1 MPNILVVDDSPV
13 DLQLFEGIL
22 SRVPDLNVIQAEN
35 GEDAL
40 AKIEDWGIELVVTDL
55 QMPGM
60 DGLQLVE
67 AIRDEFPEVPT
78 ILITGIGSEEIA
90 SQALIAGAAGYV
102 PKNKAAELLLPTVQ
116 GVLEILFAEHSFE
129 KLLGRATE
137 SRFVFD
143 LDNDESYF
151 PAILDLCGQMLD
163 ALSPLDRIDRLR
175 VLVAVEH
182 ALSNALYRGN
192 LGISPSQNVHSAPMQ
207 PGSELAELVEEQ
219 KAQFESR
226 SINVTLDIGSFDF
239 TCRIR
244 DEGPGFQVEMPA
256 ALASPAGRGLVLMHT
271 FMDRLEFNRSG
282 NEVTLYR
289 SWDTG
294 GSGVHTV
301 DDMELL
307 KNPIAPGAMNLGV
320 FMDCH
325 SDHQVELVNPKQLIG
340 RESTCHIMLDYAD
353 IADHHCQLV
362 YNSGFWYFKSV
373 GDQPI
378 MLNGQPQGQGKL
390 LPSDRLGLGT
400 REYRIDYHIHES
412 IR

>member
-1 MPNILVVDDSPV
+1 MPNILIVDDSPV

-22 SRVPDLNVIQAEN
+22 SKVPDLNVIQAEN
-35 GEDAL
+35 GQDAL
-40 AKIEDWGIELVVTDL
+40 ARIEEWRIDLVVTDL
-55 QMPGM
+55 QMPHI

-67 AIRDEFPEVPT
+67 TIRDEFPEVPT

-129 KLLGRATE
+129 KLLARATE
-137 SRFVFD
+137 TRFVFD
-143 LDNDESYF
+143 LDSDESYF

-175 VLVAVEH
+175 VLVAVEQ

-192 LGISPSQNVHSAPMQ
+192 LEISSSHNVNMVTIDPT
-207 PGSELAELVEEQ
+207 SELGELIREQ
-219 KAQFESR
+219 KARFESR
-226 SINVTLDIGSFDF
+226 SINITLDFSNFDF
-239 TCRIR
+239 SCKIR
-244 DEGPGFQVEMPA
+244 DEGPGFKVEMPA
-256 ALASPAGRGLVLMHT
+256 GLASRSGRGLVVMQT
-271 FMDRLEFNRSG
+271 FMDRVEFNRSG
-282 NEVTLYR
+282 NEVTLHR
-289 SWDTG
+289 SWETG

-301 DDMELL
+301 DDPELL
-307 KNPIAPGAMNLGV
+307 KSPIAPGAMNLGV
-320 FMDCH
+320 FVDCG
-325 SDHQVELVNPKQLIG
+325 SDQQTELITPKQLIG
-340 RESTCHIMLDYAD
+340 RESTCHIVLDYPD

-378 MLNGQPQGQGKL
+378 MFNGHPQKQGKL

-400 REYRIDYHIHES
+400 HEFRIDYHIHES